1 MIQNP
6 KNHVLTSNSTIMSK
20 NRRPRSSPT
29 QRVKNPNA
37 TGANNRSNN
46 KNNNQNNRKVVT
58 QRVSA
63 QRYPPARP
71 PKNNNVSRNNAN
83 SGLSTSTTTLQR
95 NSLKI
100 PMTLIAWASSP
111 QCEAHL
117 NNINNTVGVE
127 VSLALFFFY
136 FSSLQRLKSLN
147 IFFLFVLHNSPRT
160 VPVVLLLLLLHALSR
175 SPLYPLD
182 TPIAPSS
189 VYLCVAVV
197 HTMRNF

>member
-1 MIQNP
+1 
-6 KNHVLTSNSTIMSK
+6 
-20 NRRPRSSPT
+20 
-29 QRVKNPNA
+29 VKNPNA

-46 KNNNQNNRKVVT
+46 KNRNVVT
-58 QRVSA
+58 QR
-63 QRYPPARP
+63 YPARP

-127 VSLALFFFY
+127 VSLALFFF
-136 FSSLQRLKSLN
+136 N
-147 IFFLFVLHNSPRT
+147 FL
-160 VPVVLLLLLLHALSR
+160 LSN
-175 SPLYPLD
+175 
-182 TPIAPSS
+182 
-189 VYLCVAVV
+189 V
-197 HTMRNF
+197 

>member
-1 MIQNP
+1 
-6 KNHVLTSNSTIMSK
+6 MSK

-46 KNNNQNNRKVVT
+46 KNRNVVT
-58 QRVSA
+58 

-127 VSLALFFFY
+127 VSLALFFY

-160 VPVVLLLLLLHALSR
+160 VPVVLLLLLLLHALSR

>member
-1 MIQNP
+1 
-6 KNHVLTSNSTIMSK
+6 MSK
-20 NRRPRSSPT
+20 TRARAPRSSPT

-127 VSLALFFFY
+127 VSLALFFLFF
-136 FSSLQRLKSLN
+136 FSPMFEISEY
-147 IFFLFVLHNSPRT
+147 LFSVCLAQLTPNRACGSSSAAAACFVSFAP
-160 VPVVLLLLLLHALSR
+160 VP
-175 SPLYPLD
+175 P
-182 TPIAPSS
+182 
-189 VYLCVAVV
+189 
-197 HTMRNF
+197 

>member
-1 MIQNP
+1 MIQ
-6 KNHVLTSNSTIMSK
+6 KITSSPHLKHTMSSK
-20 NRRPRSSPT
+20 NRARARAPRSSPT

-46 KNNNQNNRKVVT
+46 KNNNQNQNNRKVVT
-58 QRVSA
+58 QR
-63 QRYPPARP
+63 YPARP

-160 VPVVLLLLLLHALSR
+160 VPVVLLL
-175 SPLYPLD
+175 P
-182 TPIAPSS
+182 
-189 VYLCVAVV
+189 
-197 HTMRNF
+197 

>member
-1 MIQNP
+1 
-6 KNHVLTSNSTIMSK
+6 LTYLKSTMSK
-20 NRRPRSSPT
+20 NRRAPRSSPT

-46 KNNNQNNRKVVT
+46 KNNKNNNQNNRKVVT
-58 QRVSA
+58 

-127 VSLALFFFY
+127 VSLALFFF
-136 FSSLQRLKSLN
+136 
-147 IFFLFVLHNSPRT
+147 IF
-160 VPVVLLLLLLHALSR
+160 LLSN
-175 SPLYPLD
+175 
-182 TPIAPSS
+182 
-189 VYLCVAVV
+189 V
-197 HTMRNF
+197 

>member
-1 MIQNP
+1 
-6 KNHVLTSNSTIMSK
+6 
-20 NRRPRSSPT
+20 
-29 QRVKNPNA
+29 VKNPNA

-46 KNNNQNNRKVVT
+46 KNRKVVT

-127 VSLALFFFY
+127 VSLALFFF
-136 FSSLQRLKSLN
+136 N
-147 IFFLFVLHNSPRT
+147 FL
-160 VPVVLLLLLLHALSR
+160 LSN
-175 SPLYPLD
+175 
-182 TPIAPSS
+182 
-189 VYLCVAVV
+189 V
-197 HTMRNF
+197 

>member
-1 MIQNP
+1 
-6 KNHVLTSNSTIMSK
+6 
-20 NRRPRSSPT
+20 
-29 QRVKNPNA
+29 VKNPNA

-46 KNNNQNNRKVVT
+46 KNNNQNQNNRKVVT
-58 QRVSA
+58 

-71 PKNNNVSRNNAN
+71 PKNNVSRNNAN

-136 FSSLQRLKSLN
+136 FSSLQCLKSLN

-160 VPVVLLLLLLHALSR
+160 VPVVLLLLLLLVLSR